1 MSSLALSLKD
11 VKVRFETTTL
21 AFDCAVSAG
30 QIVAVIGPSGS
41 GKSTLFNVIAGFET
55 PEAGEVRILGE
66 DTAGRM
72 PADRPVSFIFQ
83 ENNLFAHLD
92 VATNIG
98 LGISPSL
105 SLAPSDRQRIDEAL
119 GRVGLAGFGKRLPPT
134 LSGGERQRVA
144 LARAL
149 VRHRP
154 LLLLDEPFAALDPGM
169 RAEMRALLSELHA
182 EEGNTILMITH
193 HPEDVRS
200 LADSVL
206 FLDQGRIVAH
216 DALDRFLARRDLK
229 AVNRF
234 LGNEEDQVRQWRPST
249 R

>member
-11 VKVRFETTTL
+11 VKVRFETNALT
-21 AFDCAVSAG
+21 FDCAVPAG

-55 PEAGEVRILGE
+55 PEAGKVEVLGE
-66 DTAGRM
+66 DMAGRM
-72 PADRPVSFIFQ
+72 PADRPVSVIFQ

-92 VATNIG
+92 VATNVG

-105 SLAPSDRQRIDEAL
+105 SLAPSDRERIEEAL
-119 GRVGLAGFGKRLPPT
+119 ARVGLAGFGKRLPPT

-169 RAEMRALLSELHA
+169 RAEMRALLSDLHA
-182 EEGNTILMITH
+182 EEGNTILLITH
-193 HPEDVRS
+193 HPDDVRR

-216 DALDRFLARRDLK
+216 DALDRFLARRDLD

-234 LGNEEDQVRQWRPST
+234 LGNEEIR
-249 R
+249 

>member
-1 MSSLALSLKD
+1 MSSLALLLKD
-11 VKVRFETTTL
+11 VKVRFETAALT
-21 AFDCAVSAG
+21 FDCAVSAG

-55 PEAGEVRILGE
+55 PQAGDVRILGE
-66 DTAGRM
+66 DMAGRL
-72 PADRPVSFIFQ
+72 PAARPISVIFQ

-92 VATNIG
+92 VATNVG
-98 LGISPSL
+98 FGISPSL
-105 SLAPSDRQRIDEAL
+105 SLGPPDRERIEEAL
-119 GRVGLAGFGKRLPPT
+119 ARVGLGGFGKRLPPT

-169 RAEMRALLSELHA
+169 RAEMRELLSDLHG
-182 EEGNTILMITH
+182 EEANTILMITH
-193 HPEDVRS
+193 HPDDVKS

-216 DALDRFLARRDLK
+216 DALDRFLGRRDLE
-229 AVNRF
+229 AINRF
-234 LGNEEDQVRQWRPST
+234 LGNDESR
-249 R
+249 

>member
-11 VKVRFETTTL
+11 VKVRFEINALT
-21 AFDCAVSAG
+21 FDCAVPAG

-55 PEAGEVRILGE
+55 PEAGKVEVLGE
-66 DTAGRM
+66 DMAGRM
-72 PADRPVSFIFQ
+72 PADRPVSVIFQ

-92 VATNIG
+92 VATNVG

-105 SLAPSDRQRIDEAL
+105 SLAPSDRERIEEAL
-119 GRVGLAGFGKRLPPT
+119 ARVGLAGFGNRLPPT

-169 RAEMRALLSELHA
+169 RAEMRALLSDLHA
-182 EEGNTILMITH
+182 EEGNTILLITH
-193 HPEDVRS
+193 HPDDVRR

-216 DALDRFLARRDLK
+216 DALDRFLARRDLD

-234 LGNEEDQVRQWRPST
+234 LGNEEIR
-249 R
+249 

>member
-11 VKVRFETTTL
+11 VKVRFETNAL
-21 AFDCAVSAG
+21 RFDCAVPAG

-55 PEAGEVRILGE
+55 PEAGKVEVLGE
-66 DTAGRM
+66 DMAGRM
-72 PADRPVSFIFQ
+72 PADRPVSVIFQ

-92 VATNIG
+92 VATNVG

-105 SLAPSDRQRIDEAL
+105 SLAPSDRERIEEAL
-119 GRVGLAGFGKRLPPT
+119 ARVGLAGFGKRLPPT

-169 RAEMRALLSELHA
+169 RAEMRALLSDLHA
-182 EEGNTILMITH
+182 EEGNTILLITH
-193 HPEDVRS
+193 HPDDVRR

-216 DALDRFLARRDLK
+216 DALDRFLARRDLD

-234 LGNEEDQVRQWRPST
+234 LGNEEIR
-249 R
+249 

>member
-1 MSSLALSLKD
+1 MSSVALSLKD
-11 VKVRFETTTL
+11 VKVRFETNALT
-21 AFDCAVSAG
+21 FDCAVPAG

-41 GKSTLFNVIAGFET
+41 GKSTLFNVITGFET
-55 PEAGEVRILGE
+55 PQAGKVEVLGE
-66 DTAGRM
+66 EMAGRM
-72 PADRPVSFIFQ
+72 PADRPVSVIFQ

-92 VATNIG
+92 VATNVG

-105 SLAPSDRQRIDEAL
+105 SLAPSDRERIEEAL
-119 GRVGLAGFGKRLPPT
+119 ARVGLAGFGKRLPPT

-169 RAEMRALLSELHA
+169 RAEMRALLSDLHA
-182 EEGNTILMITH
+182 EEGNTILLITH
-193 HPEDVRS
+193 HPDDVRR

-216 DALDRFLARRDLK
+216 DALDRFLARRDLD

-234 LGNEEDQVRQWRPST
+234 LGNEEIR
-249 R
+249 

>member
-11 VKVRFETTTL
+11 VKVRFETNALT
-21 AFDCAVSAG
+21 FDCAVPAG

-55 PEAGEVRILGE
+55 PQAGKVEVLGE
-66 DTAGRM
+66 DMAGRM
-72 PADRPVSFIFQ
+72 PADRPVSVIFQ

-92 VATNIG
+92 VATNVG

-105 SLAPSDRQRIDEAL
+105 SLAPSDRERIEEAL
-119 GRVGLAGFGKRLPPT
+119 ARVGLAGFGKRLPPT

-169 RAEMRALLSELHA
+169 RAEMRALLSDLHA
-182 EEGNTILMITH
+182 EEGNTILLITH
-193 HPEDVRS
+193 HPDDVRR

-216 DALDRFLARRDLK
+216 DALDRFLARRDLD

-234 LGNEEDQVRQWRPST
+234 LGNEEIR
-249 R
+249 

>member
-1 MSSLALSLKD
+1 MSSLALSLKN
-11 VKVRFETTTL
+11 VEVRFETTAL
-21 AFDCAVSAG
+21 AFDCAVPAG

-41 GKSTLFNVIAGFET
+41 GKSTLFNVTAGFET
-55 PEAGEVRILGE
+55 PEKGEIAILGE
-66 DTAGRM
+66 DMAGRM
-72 PADRPVSFIFQ
+72 PADRPVSVIFQ

-105 SLAPSDRQRIDEAL
+105 SLAPADRERIEEAL
-119 GRVGLAGFGKRLPPT
+119 ARVGLAGFGKRLPPT

-193 HPEDVRS
+193 HPDDVRR

-216 DALDRFLARRDLK
+216 DALDRFLARRDLE

-234 LGNEEDQVRQWRPST
+234 LGNEEIR
-249 R
+249 